1 MHLVLEVRGTREKPL
16 VNKILCNF
24 DGGVFGLQSE
34 MALALFVLIC
44 ALLQWNVENIVVWP
58 DKERET
64 SDIKQNKHKKI
75 LNNIIWQ
82 EKWKKK

>member
-1 MHLVLEVRGTREKPL
+1 
-16 VNKILCNF
+16 
-24 DGGVFGLQSE
+24 LQSE

-44 ALLQWNVENIVVWP
+44 ALLQWNVEIIVVWP

-64 SDIKQNKHKKI
+64 SDLKQNKHKKI
-75 LNNIIWQ
+75 LNKIIWH

>member
-16 VNKILCNF
+16 VDKILCNF

-44 ALLQWNVENIVVWP
+44 ALLQWNVENIVV
-58 DKERET
+58 
-64 SDIKQNKHKKI
+64 
-75 LNNIIWQ
+75 
-82 EKWKKK
+82 